1 MIAGVGM
8 GNMIMNMI
16 GMSVIIGINGAL
28 ETLCSQS
35 YGANNLRLCGIYLN
49 RSRFVLLMCFI
60 PISLILL

>member
-28 ETLCSQS
+28 ETLCS
-35 YGANNLRLCGIYLN
+35 
-49 RSRFVLLMCFI
+49 
-60 PISLILL
+60 